1 MPVTIPELIILYR
14 QDPECV
20 YQTWFLGG
28 DRLKAFRTIRRGVQ
42 QVVADILSGEFPS
55 DFKGSSLEVVMAAIT
70 EQKQVFQGAA
80 HAFYWKP
87 RLRIPDIYEAREKQ
101 LAFGRFLESTLRAT
115 REDQLLDAIH
125 RLDALCIKGLGPAVA
140 NILYFLHP
148 TLIPPSNTAMVKGFN
163 ALMGS
168 RIRLGS
174 WEDYLVM
181 RRGILELNTTHLGS
195 LSKDLGAISGL
206 LFDLGIGKL
215 AAEGNAE
222 AAVAFD
228 QANFQ
233 KAVQKRHK
241 EVLSEAQEAS
251 LHARMQ
257 AHLLKIGRA
266 LGYQVWVAKNDRRS
280 PNCHGGTLGE
290 QSLAALPLEG
300 LESGIRS
307 TIELIDVLWLK
318 DSEVVCAFEV
328 EKSTSIYSGILR
340 LQDLSL
346 SMPAPSAHLYLVAPD
361 SREGEVRAQLARPA
375 FGQLRNKPNF
385 ILFTDLETHCDA
397 LCRFGVD
404 RDVLR
409 QLAKLA

>member
-1 MPVTIPELIILYR
+1 MSVSIPELITLYR
-14 QDPECV
+14 QDPESV
-20 YQTWFLGG
+20 YQTWFLGD
-28 DRLKAFRTIRRGVQ
+28 DRLKAFRTIRRGVE
-42 QVVADILSGEFPS
+42 QVVQDIFAGVFPG

-87 RLRIPDIYEAREKQ
+87 KLRIPDIYEHRENQ
-101 LAFGRFLESTLRAT
+101 MAFARFLENALRAT

-125 RLDALCIKGLGPAVA
+125 RLDALRIKGLGPAVA

-148 TLIPPSNTAMVKGFN
+148 TLIPPFNTAMVRGFN

-168 RIRLGS
+168 RVKLGS

-181 RRGILELNTTHLGS
+181 RRGISELNATHIGS

-215 AAEGNAE
+215 AIEVNAE

-228 QANFQ
+228 QASFQ
-233 KAVQKRHK
+233 NAIQKRHK

-266 LGYQVWVAKNDRRS
+266 LGYQVWVARNDRRS
-280 PNCHGGTLGE
+280 PDCYGGTLGE
-290 QSLAALPLEG
+290 QSLAVLPVEG
-300 LESGIRS
+300 MKSEIRS

-318 DSEVVCAFEV
+318 DSEIVCAFEV

-346 SMPAPSAHLYLVAPD
+346 SMPNPSPHLYLVAPD

-375 FGQLRNKPNF
+375 FSRLPNKPNF

-404 RDVLR
+404 REVLHR
-409 QLAKLA
+409 LAKLA

>member
-20 YQTWFLGG
+20 YQTWFLGD

-195 LSKDLGAISGL
+195 LSKDLGGH
-206 LFDLGIGKL
+206 LGPPL
-215 AAEGNAE
+215 RPWHR
-222 AAVAFD
+222 
-228 QANFQ
+228 QA
-233 KAVQKRHK
+233 R
-241 EVLSEAQEAS
+241 
-251 LHARMQ
+251 
-257 AHLLKIGRA
+257 
-266 LGYQVWVAKNDRRS
+266 
-280 PNCHGGTLGE
+280 C
-290 QSLAALPLEG
+290 
-300 LESGIRS
+300 
-307 TIELIDVLWLK
+307 
-318 DSEVVCAFEV
+318 
-328 EKSTSIYSGILR
+328 
-340 LQDLSL
+340 
-346 SMPAPSAHLYLVAPD
+346 
-361 SREGEVRAQLARPA
+361 
-375 FGQLRNKPNF
+375 
-385 ILFTDLETHCDA
+385 
-397 LCRFGVD
+397 
-404 RDVLR
+404 
-409 QLAKLA
+409 